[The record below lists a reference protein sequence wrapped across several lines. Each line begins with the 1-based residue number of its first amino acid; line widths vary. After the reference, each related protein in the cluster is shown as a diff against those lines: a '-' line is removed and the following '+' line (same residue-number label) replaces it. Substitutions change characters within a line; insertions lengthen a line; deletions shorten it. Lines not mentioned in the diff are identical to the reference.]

1 MTHAFHIGDLQRC
14 ALEIYVFDS
23 AHEPEEGE
31 SAFPG
36 ELDGNRLTI
45 SDPALAYA
53 MLVDAANGAS
63 DGPPEADLE
72 LWGALSR
79 LASRVLRMTTV
90 RRRAAGE

>member
-1 MTHAFHIGDLQRC
+1 MTALHIGDLQRC
-14 ALEIYVFDS
+14 ALEIYIFDS

-31 SAFPG
+31 PAFPG

-63 DGPPEADLE
+63 DGPPEPDLE
-72 LWGALSR
+72 LWRALSR
-79 LASRVLRMTTV
+79 LASRVLRMTTG
-90 RRRAAGE
+90 AA

>member
-1 MTHAFHIGDLQRC
+1 MTHALHIGDLQRC
-14 ALEIYVFDS
+14 ALEIYIFDP

-31 SAFPG
+31 PAFPG
-36 ELDGNRLTI
+36 ALDGNRLTI

-53 MLVDAANGAS
+53 MIVNAANSAS

-79 LASRVLRMTTV
+79 LASRVLRMTTG
-90 RRRAAGE
+90 AA

>member
-31 SAFPG
+31 PAFPG
-36 ELDGNRLTI
+36 ALDGNRLTI
-45 SDPALAYA
+45 SDPALAHA
-53 MLVDAANGAS
+53 MLVDAANSAS